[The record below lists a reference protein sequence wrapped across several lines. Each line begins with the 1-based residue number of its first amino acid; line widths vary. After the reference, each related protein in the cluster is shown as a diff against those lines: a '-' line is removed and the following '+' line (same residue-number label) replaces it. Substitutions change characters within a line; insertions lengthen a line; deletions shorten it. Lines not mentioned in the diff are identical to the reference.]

1 MATGDDAVNPQGE
14 PSGIRLVTDVGSLFE
29 LRHDYEQRG
38 YTVRWIRG
46 RKARTTRSLFDEF
59 AAAFQFPEHFGDNW
73 DAFNDCLTDLE
84 WLRTDRG
91 YVLVITEPDAMLAAE
106 RAKTLKTFVE
116 ILTDAVQYFVEDPAH
131 SWQGDMR
138 PLEFHVLLIA
148 GKANPSVILRR
159 WQRAGVVVA
168 DG

>member
-1 MATGDDAVNPQGE
+1 MATDHAGASRQGH
-14 PSGIRLVTDVGSLFE
+14 PSGIRLLTDLGSLFE

-59 AAAFQFPEHFGDNW
+59 AAALQFPDYFGENW

-91 YVLVITEPDAMLAAE
+91 YVLVITEPDAVLAAE

-116 ILTDAVQYFVEDPAH
+116 ILTDAVQYFGENPVH

-148 GKANPSVILRR
+148 GKANPSAILRR